1 RRSRKTASQERGRPM
16 VRQTCQDQTMGA
28 APRRRMLP
36 LRPAAAGLVAAL
48 SAALATPALTIAG
61 GSATAATA
69 AGTTSFQ
76 QDRGPVTG
84 DRLAVAGIAPRGHV
98 LAWGR
103 NDFGQLGNGT
113 STDASTP
120 ARVRLPGGTRVQQ
133 VRA

>member
-1 RRSRKTASQERGRPM
+1 M
-16 VRQTCQDQTMGA
+16 
-28 APRRRMLP
+28 
-36 LRPAAAGLVAAL
+36 
-48 SAALATPALTIAG
+48 
-61 GSATAATA
+61 AATA

-84 DRLAVAGIAPRGHV
+84 DRLAVAGIAASGHV

-120 ARVRLPGGTRVQQ
+120 ARVRLAGGRQGAAGAG
-133 VRA
+133 RL